1 MESNL
6 KAFTFDNLL
15 LEKINPTPLA
25 YVQGSTACYTGVSD
39 LFKGIKRTQLN
50 ESRILYKNLLE
61 CDTIVDAKKAYDKF
75 FDVMVKL
82 NKFYYKNYNAAINFK
97 ERNHI
102 SYFDK
107 YQSTIRDLL
116 ANVSSEDTIRVL
128 GERTIIE
135 YKIDDIYPNI
145 KNILF
150 NILKMVGGNFYE
162 LDSDKTTKI
171 LTVISNNHTEI
182 LDRLKEEICGS
193 DDITRIPDLFIVGEK
208 TVPVCKDVLNDQ
220 VYYLENY
227 GIDFK
232 SLYNEANSV
241 QDEFNSIFKTI
252 RRYKSSTKIKLD
264 NALQISKIEKF
275 VVSLINEVMS
285 FHYLVF
291 TTKANAIMERARQAQ
306 GILAEFVDA
315 FAESVEVKEAAIEE
329 LKSKDIDKCLLSR
342 EELNNSIVEL
352 KHDELLAD
360 CCMKE
365 AMILAEGVNVEERI
379 QTLHEGVFS
388 KTIEF
393 IKKIRE
399 FVVNLFNKVIAWFDK
414 FIKNNQD
421 YINKYKD
428 IIAKPTAGFTTVSF
442 EDYDK
447 GLERI
452 RTGATLDLGDITKVN
467 ASTDIDSAIFDL
479 RKKLNPEF
487 TDANGDWKEAC
498 NGYFVGG
505 ANSKRDKTPNDI
517 DVQALANTVLNI
529 PNDINNIKK
538 DMTTMQQAF
547 KSIETALNSASTRA
561 SQIEAQNNQQG
572 QPTDESALL
581 YLNEDVFNELDM
593 VKANAG
599 APGNANQSQSNIAN
613 AGNNVAN
620 NINSN
625 GTSTSKDFAAMQ
637 KFANKLASTI
647 STYYQ
652 CKYQMAERIMSDY
665 MKIIKV
671 HVSAYVN
678 ANNNNNN
685 QNNNK

>member
-6 KAFTFDNLL
+6 KAFSFDNLL
-15 LEKINPTPLA
+15 LDKIDSNKLA
-25 YVQGSTACYTGVSD
+25 YIQGSTACYTGVSD
-39 LFKGIKRTQLN
+39 LFKGIKRAHMN

-61 CDTIVDAKKAYDKF
+61 CDTIVDAKKVYDKF
-75 FDVMVKL
+75 FDAMVKI
-82 NKFYYKNYNAAINFK
+82 NIFYHKNYNATINYK
-97 ERNHI
+97 EKDHI
-102 SYFDK
+102 RYFDK
-107 YQSTIRDLL
+107 YQNAIRDLL
-116 ANVSSEDTIRVL
+116 ADVDSKDITQRL
-128 GERTIIE
+128 GERTVVE
-135 YKIDDIYPNI
+135 YKIDKKLPNI

-150 NILKMVGGNFYE
+150 NIFKMVGGNFYE
-162 LDSDKTTKI
+162 LNKEETTKI
-171 LTVISNNHTEI
+171 LTIISNNYTDI

-193 DDITRIPDLFIVGEK
+193 DDITKIADLFIDGEK
-208 TVPVCKDVLNDQ
+208 TILMSKDVLNDQ
-220 VYYLENY
+220 FTYLENY

-232 SLYNEANSV
+232 SLFTEANNVS
-241 QDEFNSIFKTI
+241 DEFTSILKLI
-252 RRYKSSTKIKLD
+252 QRYKSSRSIKLD
-264 NALQISKIEKF
+264 NALQISKIEKL
-275 VVSLINEVMS
+275 VISLINEVMS

-291 TTKANAIMERARQAQ
+291 TSKANAIMGRARQAQ
-306 GILAEFVDA
+306 AILAEFVDA
-315 FAESVEVKEAAIEE
+315 FTESVEVKEAAIEE
-329 LKSKDIDKCLLSR
+329 LKSKDIDKGLLSR

-365 AMILAEGVNVEERI
+365 AMILTEGVNVEERI

-399 FVVNLFNKVIAWFDK
+399 FVVNLFNKVMAWFDK

-452 RTGATLDLGDITKVN
+452 RTSPTIDLGDITKVN

-479 RKKLNPEF
+479 RKKINPEF

-505 ANSKRDKTPNDI
+505 ANSKKDKTPNDI

-572 QPTDESALL
+572 EPTGESALL

-593 VKANAG
+593 DTTNAG
-599 APGNANQSQSNIAN
+599 APGSAAQSQSKIAN
-613 AGNNVAN
+613 SGNNVAN
-620 NINSN
+620 DINSN

>member
-15 LEKINPTPLA
+15 LEKINPTPLT

-61 CDTIVDAKKAYDKF
+61 CDTVVDAKKAYDKF

-128 GERTIIE
+128 GERTITE
-135 YKIDDIYPNI
+135 YKIDDTYPNI

-232 SLYNEANSV
+232 SLFTEANNV
-241 QDEFNSIFKTI
+241 QDEFHSILKTI
-252 RRYKSSTKIKLD
+252 QRYKSSTKIKLD

-291 TTKANAIMERARQAQ
+291 TSKANAIMERARQAQ
-306 GILAEFVDA
+306 AILAEFVDA
-315 FAESVEVKEAAIEE
+315 FTESVEVKEAAIEE
-329 LKSKDIDKCLLSR
+329 LKSKDIDKGLLSR

-414 FIKNNQD
+414 
-421 YINKYKD
+421 
-428 IIAKPTAGFTTVSF
+428 
-442 EDYDK
+442 E
-447 GLERI
+447 
-452 RTGATLDLGDITKVN
+452 
-467 ASTDIDSAIFDL
+467 
-479 RKKLNPEF
+479 
-487 TDANGDWKEAC
+487 
-498 NGYFVGG
+498 
-505 ANSKRDKTPNDI
+505 
-517 DVQALANTVLNI
+517 
-529 PNDINNIKK
+529 
-538 DMTTMQQAF
+538 
-547 KSIETALNSASTRA
+547 
-561 SQIEAQNNQQG
+561 
-572 QPTDESALL
+572 ESRL
-581 YLNEDVFNELDM
+581 Y
-593 VKANAG
+593 
-599 APGNANQSQSNIAN
+599 
-613 AGNNVAN
+613 
-620 NINSN
+620 
-625 GTSTSKDFAAMQ
+625 
-637 KFANKLASTI
+637 
-647 STYYQ
+647 
-652 CKYQMAERIMSDY
+652 
-665 MKIIKV
+665 
-671 HVSAYVN
+671 
-678 ANNNNNN
+678 
-685 QNNNK
+685 